1 MLLILQTV
9 ISYFPIDM
17 IVCIKEIYLNAIQMM
32 SRTVIQVV
40 DIIVGVTSDVQKLLS
55 VCTSELL
62 VLKIILINYCLA
74 LLLD

>member
-1 MLLILQTV
+1 
-9 ISYFPIDM
+9 
-17 IVCIKEIYLNAIQMM
+17 MM